1 MFITKVS
8 VKPSL
13 TELIESFGTEF
24 SKSIEISFNDS
35 SLTFNVFDSKN
46 EFSNLACSADEFL
59 LLSWFIMVL
68 GKKPFPFSD
77 TLDDKTSKLSKAEN
91 VFFSLFSLTVTILFL
106 NVLYEEIASF
116 VFFIQLL
123 ISLLLLISTLA
134 FRAFLISTY
143 VFKKLYFSS
152 EFKKSITDFLL
163 FSYFVCKSLSL
174 DSLLHSSSY

>member
-59 LLSWFIMVL
+59 LLSLIYNGFRE
-68 GKKPFPFSD
+68 KAFP
-77 TLDDKTSKLSKAEN
+77 
-91 VFFSLFSLTVTILFL
+91 LFR
-106 NVLYEEIASF
+106 Y
-116 VFFIQLL
+116 
-123 ISLLLLISTLA
+123 
-134 FRAFLISTY
+134 FRW
-143 VFKKLYFSS
+143 
-152 EFKKSITDFLL
+152 
-163 FSYFVCKSLSL
+163 
-174 DSLLHSSSY
+174 

>member
-1 MFITKVS
+1 
-8 VKPSL
+8 
-13 TELIESFGTEF
+13 
-24 SKSIEISFNDS
+24 
-35 SLTFNVFDSKN
+35 
-46 EFSNLACSADEFL
+46 
-59 LLSWFIMVL
+59 MVL

-143 VFKKLYFSS
+143 VFKKPIF
-152 EFKKSITDFLL
+152 FFWI
-163 FSYFVCKSLSL
+163 
-174 DSLLHSSSY
+174 